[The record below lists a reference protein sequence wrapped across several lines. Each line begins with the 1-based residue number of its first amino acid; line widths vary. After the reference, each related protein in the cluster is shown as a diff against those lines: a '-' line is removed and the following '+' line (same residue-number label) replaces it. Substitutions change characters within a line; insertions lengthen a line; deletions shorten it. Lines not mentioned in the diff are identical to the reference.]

1 AAPAGA
7 EGVSLL
13 PYFAGERT
21 PNLPDAT
28 ATLSG
33 LSESNTTRENVAR
46 AAVEGMLAGLA
57 VGVDALRGHG
67 IAVNR
72 LFLVG
77 GGAQSAAVRA
87 IAPLVFGVPIEVPE
101 PAEYVAIGAALQAAD
116 TLALQ

>member
-1 AAPAGA
+1 MQL
-7 EGVSLL
+7 V

-33 LSESNTTRENVAR
+33 MSDVNTTRSNFAR
-46 AAVEGMLAGLA
+46 AAVEGMLSGLA

-67 IAVNR
+67 VAVNR
-72 LFLVG
+72 LLLVG
-77 GGAQSAAVRA
+77 GGAQSPAVRA
-87 IAPLVFGVPIEVPE
+87 VAPLVFGVPVDVPE

-116 TLALQ
+116 ALAQL